1 MINKKH
7 VPCIAGSTGLVGSH
21 LLKNLSNLYPKVISL
36 TREEV
41 NYSNPNIQNVIVNFD
56 DLNINSVLKEVD
68 HLYIALGTTRK
79 KAGSAENFKKVDYH
93 YCLNLAKNACNCGVK
108 SISII

>member
-56 DLNINSVLKEVD
+56 DLNINSVLKEGFGPTMQRLSVGIT
-68 HLYIALGTTRK
+68 LSGL
-79 KAGSAENFKKVDYH
+79 
-93 YCLNLAKNACNCGVK
+93 
-108 SISII
+108 